1 MGTVSG
7 FRTSRT
13 GPQGN
18 PWSGDDRNKSTLQVS
33 RSAPNGWAWPSVVDL
48 NVAQQPPRADLDLG
62 TLAGFHVDTLI
73 PEERGSAGGH
83 PGARGNVQ
91 LDISDQV
98 EDAKDGCLTRRPG
111 AQVQPHVTNEEHDL
125 LISPSDGQGAFS
137 HIPGQR
143 TPLVWPKDPL
153 AERERLTQSQAATAP
168 RTTAARATHS
178 TGLGE
183 KLTSAYTHG
192 VSGGEPTNV
201 NASNGFLL
209 AAPGLG
215 AARLCTSAIRSASP

>member
-1 MGTVSG
+1 V
-7 FRTSRT
+7 F
-13 GPQGN
+13 
-18 PWSGDDRNKSTLQVS
+18 
-33 RSAPNGWAWPSVVDL
+33 RSAPNGWAWPLVVDL

-73 PEERGSAGGH
+73 SEERGSAGGH

-111 AQVQPHVTNEEHDL
+111 AQVQPHVTMRTTICSLVHPTGRAPSVT
-125 LISPSDGQGAFS
+125 SPRRENTACLAEG
-137 HIPGQR
+137 
-143 TPLVWPKDPL
+143 PL

-209 AAPGLG
+209 AAP
-215 AARLCTSAIRSASP
+215 SASLDGAKAPAPTGSVEPDRLQGE